1 MQRCKDAKIKIGK
14 EERTMPC
21 SVGVKQGDNMA
32 PVLFLFLMQALSEK
46 LEKEWKKN
54 NITISEFRHF
64 PKPGKGP
71 LLGQKQEAKGKT
83 FELFC
88 LLCVDKKWSLQFHQ
102 PK

>member
-1 MQRCKDAKIKIGK
+1 MLCWREARGQHGTSLVFVLDASTFR
-14 EERTMPC
+14 E
-21 SVGVKQGDNMA
+21 
-32 PVLFLFLMQALSEK
+32 ALSEK